1 MYAFFLT
8 LLASSRVQFKYIDGK
23 YLVIEGDQKHYF
35 LKERG
40 GRYVN
45 GLESCGNKI
54 AKSYGIE
61 KIVIQKSDLIVD
73 VGANNGDLLLYLNA
87 FSDCKYIGF
96 EPASMDFK
104 NLELNR
110 NSSEVY
116 NMAALDKSC
125 EVLFYAS
132 SREADSSIYEPISFA
147 ESSIVKAV
155 RLDEFL
161 DSNIKIKILKVD
173 AEGAEMEVIRG
184 AEKILN
190 QIEYIAID
198 LGFEKGINQETT
210 APQVINFLL
219 ANNFCILNFTRRNC
233 FLFQNFKSFDI

>member
-8 LLASSRVQFKYIDGK
+8 LLASFRVQFKYIDGK
-23 YLVIEGDQKHYF
+23 YFVIEGDQKHYF

-40 GRYVN
+40 GRYLN
-45 GLESCGNKI
+45 GLESCGSKL

-73 VGANNGDLLLYLNA
+73 IGANNGDLLLYLNT
-87 FSDCKYIGF
+87 FSNYKYIGF

-110 NSSEVY
+110 NLSEVY
-116 NMAALDKSC
+116 NMAALDESRK
-125 EVLFYAS
+125 VLFYAS
-132 SREADSSIYEPISFA
+132 SREADSSIYEPVSFT
-147 ESSIVKAV
+147 ESSFVQAV

-161 DSNIKIKILKVD
+161 ASNIKIKILKVD
-173 AEGAEMEVIRG
+173 AEGAEIEVLRG

-219 ANNFCILNFTRRNC
+219 ANNFYVLNFTRRNC
-233 FLFQNFKSFDI
+233 FLFQNLKSFKI

>member
-1 MYAFFLT
+1 MT
-8 LLASSRVQFKYIDGK
+8 LLASFKVKFKYIDGK
-23 YLVIEGDQKHYF
+23 YLVLDGNQRHYF

-40 GRYVN
+40 GRYLN
-45 GLESCGNKI
+45 GLESCGDKL

-61 KIVIQKSDLIVD
+61 KILIQKSDLILD
-73 VGANNGDLLLYLNA
+73 VGANNGDLLLYLNT
-87 FSDCKYIGF
+87 FSNYKYIGF

-104 NLELNR
+104 NLVLNS
-110 NSSEVY
+110 NLNKVY
-116 NMAALDKSC
+116 NLAALDKSC

-132 SREADSSIYEPISFA
+132 SREADSSIYEPVSFV
-147 ESSIVKAV
+147 ESTYVKAV

-161 DSNIKIKILKVD
+161 GLNLKIKILKVD
-173 AEGAEMEVIRG
+173 AEGAELEVVKG

-190 QIEYIAID
+190 QIEYIAVD

-219 ANNFCILNFTRRNC
+219 ANNFYILNFTRRNC
-233 FLFQNFKSFDI
+233 FLFKNLKSFEN